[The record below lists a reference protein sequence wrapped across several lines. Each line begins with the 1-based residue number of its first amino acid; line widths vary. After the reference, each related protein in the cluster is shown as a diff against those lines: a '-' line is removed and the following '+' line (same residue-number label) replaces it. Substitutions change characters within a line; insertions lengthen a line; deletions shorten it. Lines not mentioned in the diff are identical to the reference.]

1 MIVSSVHWGVADVAR
16 ATALAVGIT
25 VAGSFAIVSLVG
37 GDGDF
42 LFEGRLLGVSAGIL
56 ILSVQQAV
64 FLLAAWR
71 FSMSK
76 YRLGLDGLG
85 FRPAEGT
92 LPYLKAVAAWIA
104 AMIAIA
110 LWTLLIE
117 ALGWD
122 ILDLGDSAGEVLD
135 LGGGLFLSILVV
147 GAWGPITEEVFF
159 RGFALTGF
167 MRRFGA
173 FGAVI
178 ASAGLFAVFHIDP
191 ALYVPIFIFG
201 IVLGWLYVE
210 TRSIWPCIVAHG
222 LQNVAALLIAAA

>member
-1 MIVSSVHWGVADVAR
+1 MIVSSVRWGVADVAR
-16 ATALAVGIT
+16 ATGLAVGIT
-25 VAGSFAIVSLVG
+25 IAGVIAVG
-37 GDGDF
+37 LLAALDEDF
-42 LFEGRLLGVSAGIL
+42 LTERRLLGVPAGIFL
-56 ILSVQQAV
+56 LSVQQAI

-76 YRLGLDGLG
+76 YSLGPVGLG

-92 LPYLKAVAAWIA
+92 LPYLKAFAAWIVA
-104 AMIAIA
+104 LIAIA
-110 LWTLLIE
+110 LWALLIE

-122 ILDLGDSAGEVLD
+122 TLKLGDSAGEVLD
-135 LGGGLFLSILVV
+135 LGGTLFLSLLVV
-147 GAWGPITEEVFF
+147 GAWGPFTEEVFF
-159 RGFALTGF
+159 RGFALAGF
-167 MRRFGA
+167 MRRFGT

-178 ASAGLFAVFHIDP
+178 ASAGLFALFHIDP

-222 LQNVAALLIAAA
+222 LQNVTALLIAAA